1 MRIIDNIIK
10 HRKKILFFVFFYLII
25 GSCGVWVPALFSNIQ
40 CDDISIGLITIVISS
55 MYSSAE
61 KILSIL
67 SIGRKDKG
75 LEGIIY
81 LIAIGIPFII
91 SLGIGKLIF
100 EELNVIALIASIIIY
115 ILSWWLWWYQNSDN
129 PALIENPIDIIGG
142 DIE

>member
-1 MRIIDNIIK
+1 
-10 HRKKILFFVFFYLII
+10 
-25 GSCGVWVPALFSNIQ
+25 
-40 CDDISIGLITIVISS
+40 

>member
-1 MRIIDNIIK
+1 
-10 HRKKILFFVFFYLII
+10 
-25 GSCGVWVPALFSNIQ
+25 
-40 CDDISIGLITIVISS
+40 

-91 SLGIGKLIF
+91 SLGIRKLIF
-100 EELNVIALIASIIIY
+100 EEMNVVALIASIVK
-115 ILSWWLWWYQNSDN
+115 SQ
-129 PALIENPIDIIGG
+129 PLIASSVETFLFI
-142 DIE
+142 